1 MVIKLTVTHNSLVQT
16 TPRVRFFK
24 RTHTIYIYIY
34 IYVTTLTK
42 IVSQSEECT
51 YMTITIF

>member
-24 RTHTIYIYIY
+24 RTHTIYIYIRNY
-34 IYVTTLTK
+34 INEDGISIRRV
-42 IVSQSEECT
+42 
-51 YMTITIF
+51 